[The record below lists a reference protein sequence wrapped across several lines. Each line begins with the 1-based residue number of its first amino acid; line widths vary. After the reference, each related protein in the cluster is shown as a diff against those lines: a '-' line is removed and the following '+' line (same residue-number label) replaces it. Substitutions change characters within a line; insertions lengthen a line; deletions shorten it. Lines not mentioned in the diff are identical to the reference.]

1 MEKIKS
7 FNAQIAT
14 RLVNNLETS
23 LRELRRCG
31 DHRSNKA
38 TLVEMGIQL
47 SGFKSDL
54 AENNKFAAMIGNARI
69 DNAVPYELP
78 SVAMSVDVR
87 STMIVEMKTYIL
99 NDQGEGQRVV
109 VYLTGGAYVQRPDK
123 THWQYLDRLAQASN
137 AKIYVPIYSLAP
149 QSTYRHAYQEIS
161 QLYCQLYEQ
170 SPASEIT
177 LMGDSAGGGL
187 AAGFSQYL
195 GQRGLPQ
202 PGHLILFS
210 PWLDLD
216 LNNPVIS
223 KYEACDVTL
232 AVNGLR
238 KIASMWAGETS
249 HRDYRLS
256 PLFGDLDQLRDVAIY
271 SGTREIMYP
280 DATQFAQKLRQAGI
294 PVYFGVGRG
303 LFHSYPLYQ
312 IPEAKVVMEQVTKLI
327 NK

>member
-7 FNAQIAT
+7 FNAQVAT
-14 RLVNNLETS
+14 RLANNLETS

-31 DHRSNKA
+31 DHRSSKA

-47 SGFKSDL
+47 SGFKNDL
-54 AENNKFAAMIGNARI
+54 AENNKFAAMISNARI
-69 DNAVPYELP
+69 ENAIPYELP
-78 SVAMSVDVR
+78 AVTMTVDVQ
-87 STMIVEMKTYIL
+87 STVLDGLKTYIL
-99 NDQGEGQRVV
+99 NDQGGDQRTV
-109 VYLTGGAYVQRPDK
+109 VYLTGGDYVQRPDK
-123 THWQYLDRLAQASN
+123 THWLYLDRLAHATG

-149 QSTYRHAYQEIS
+149 QFTFRKAYQEIAG
-161 QLYCQLYEQ
+161 LYGRLYEE

-187 AAGFSQYL
+187 AVGFCEYL

-216 LNNPVIS
+216 LTNPVIG
-223 KYEACDVTL
+223 KYEAADVTL
-232 AVNGLR
+232 AVSGLR
-238 KIASMWAGETS
+238 KIAAMWAGDAE

-256 PLFGDLDQLRDVAIY
+256 PMLGDIDQLRDVTIY
-271 SGTREIMYP
+271 AGTREIMYP
-280 DATQFAQKLRQAGI
+280 DAAQFTQKLREAQI
-294 PVYFGVGRG
+294 PVFFGAGRG

-312 IPEAKVVMEQVTKLI
+312 IPEARSVMDQVSEKI
-327 NK
+327 NQ